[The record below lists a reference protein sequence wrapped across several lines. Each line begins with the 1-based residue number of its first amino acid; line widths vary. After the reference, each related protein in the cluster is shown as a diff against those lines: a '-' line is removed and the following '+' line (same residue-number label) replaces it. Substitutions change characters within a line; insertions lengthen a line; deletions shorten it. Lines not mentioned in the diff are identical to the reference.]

1 MLIRQ
6 DRWYCVSGK
15 AGFGKTYWIKAHL
28 RKIPQDLLWILDY
41 NGNDYVEFKKA
52 HRFTFKVPEEI
63 DDFLDKAY
71 RQGDCFVVLGDCDSY
86 IRKNEMS
93 MTKKMFV
100 NTARNRRIGAIF
112 DAKRVFNLPP
122 DVRGRINEAVLFRKT
137 EIKDIVAHEEWA
149 GESRGYFDVLR
160 NLQVGE
166 NLIYDF
172 DSSRLFRGVKV
183 K

>member
-6 DRWYCVSGK
+6 DKWYYVTGK

-28 RKIPQDLLWILDY
+28 RKIPQDLLWILDF
-41 NGNDYVEFKKA
+41 NGNDYLEFKRA
-52 HRFTFKVPEEI
+52 HRYTFKVPEEI
-63 DDFLDKAY
+63 DDFLDMAY

-93 MTKKMFV
+93 QIKKMFV

-112 DAKRVFNLPP
+112 DAKRAFNLPP
-122 DVRGRINEAVLFRKT
+122 DIRGRVNMSVLFRKT
-137 EIKDIVAHEEWA
+137 ELKDIVSEEEWR
-149 GESRGYFDVLR
+149 GESRGFFDILR

-166 NLIYDF
+166 NMVYDHET
-172 DSSRLFRGVKV
+172 SRLFRGVKV